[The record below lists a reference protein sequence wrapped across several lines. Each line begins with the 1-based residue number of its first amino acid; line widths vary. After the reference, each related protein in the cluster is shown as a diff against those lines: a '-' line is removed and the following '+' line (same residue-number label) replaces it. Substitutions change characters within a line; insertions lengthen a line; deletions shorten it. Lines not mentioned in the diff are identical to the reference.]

1 MTRRQPADVE
11 WSWLMSAERLWRP
24 IRKPEVS
31 IPMTAM
37 EFARLSD
44 EPAADF
50 SALLVHRDA
59 GPGRTLRTT
68 AMQVGRSESTLRR
81 VAARW
86 NWAERLQAF
95 DSAVLQK
102 VAAAGVRAAEDR
114 HREQLL
120 AFRDTQQR
128 RAEQLGAT
136 AELLMEFVV
145 DSVRQHLSTGTVL
158 QPGQLAAALGAAARS
173 LEASGSTAATA
184 LGVDELMEQL
194 MRDDHVAPDQAVVSR
209 TGTRTSG

>member
-1 MTRRQPADVE
+1 MQFHR
-11 WSWLMSAERLWRP
+11 
-24 IRKPEVS
+24 IPE
-31 IPMTAM
+31 
-37 EFARLSD
+37 

-50 SALLVHRDA
+50 SALLIHRDA
-59 GPGRTLRTT
+59 GPGRTFAAT
-68 AMQVGRSESTLRR
+68 AKQIGRSETTLRR
-81 VAARW
+81 LASRW
-86 NWAERLQAF
+86 NWSDRLQAF

-102 VAAAGVRAAEDR
+102 VAAAGARAAENR

-120 AFRDTQQR
+120 TFRDTQHR

-145 DSVRQHLSTGTVL
+145 SSVRQHLSAGSLL
-158 QPGQLAAALGAAARS
+158 QPGQIAAALGSAARA

-194 MRDDHVAPDQAVVSR
+194 ISDAA
-209 TGTRTSG
+209 TK